1 MCILKHPCPKCPKHP
16 WTSEASN
23 SIFYQCKPCAFTY
36 KTVLAVL
43 VLIFRLYFFLS
54 SKGGLFLLFSQNS
67 WSPLSYHLLD
77 LHSHSLFHLQLFPLS
92 ANILG
97 LLYPKNKQNTNK
109 NLPSTLRP
117 SPISSFLL
125 PFPHQISCLPVC
137 LCTSEATLSRASM
150 PSFLLTF
157 ALSYQLMSAA
167 LGGTGLLL
175 LLGHPAS
182 LALPYPG
189 LLPSFFF
196 PIVSLPLSLALFIS
210 PSSHRYSPKFHT
222 CLFPFPLLAL
232 WVHRVSFSH
241 CSNFLLYVDYSSNW
255 YLYSP
260 FPPGYLNSSTNLF
273 PVPLILVMSTNFSE
287 SCMSLK
293 KMWVPV
299 LAQPP
304 TSSKPLDRALWVW
317 VSSSVN

>member
-1 MCILKHPCPKCPKHP
+1 
-16 WTSEASN
+16 
-23 SIFYQCKPCAFTY
+23 
-36 KTVLAVL
+36 
-43 VLIFRLYFFLS
+43 
-54 SKGGLFLLFSQNS
+54 
-67 WSPLSYHLLD
+67 
-77 LHSHSLFHLQLFPLS
+77 
-92 ANILG
+92 
-97 LLYPKNKQNTNK
+97 
-109 NLPSTLRP
+109 
-117 SPISSFLL
+117 
-125 PFPHQISCLPVC
+125 
-137 LCTSEATLSRASM
+137 M

-157 ALSYQLMSAA
+157 ALSYQLMSALCWVA
-167 LGGTGLLL
+167 LASYSCFGY
-175 LLGHPAS
+175 PAS
-182 LALPYPG
+182 LAFPYPG

-260 FPPGYLNSSTNLF
+260 FPPGYLNSSTNFF
-273 PVPLILVMSTNFSE
+273 PVPLILVMATKFSE
-287 SCMSLK
+287 SCMSLR

-304 TSSKPLDRALWVW
+304 TSSKPLDRALWVCFLICKLGIIIPTLQG
-317 VSSSVN
+317 NYKA